1 MRTVPPTL
9 PLEALAAELV
19 DLGTATLGESGGIPM
34 DPSIRPAWQGAT
46 VAGPA
51 FTASCGAGDNLA
63 LHVAV
68 ASAPEGFVLVADVAA
83 DPDRGYW
90 GEVLTTA
97 AEARGLKGLVIGAGV
112 RDTEALEAHGFG
124 VFSTTVALR
133 GATKEKPG
141 IMGGEITVGGVE
153 VRAGDWVAGDRD
165 GVTVIRAGT
174 LDAVVVAARRRAD
187 REEQVFTALRGGA
200 TTVELLGLDA
210 SVVRHAEP

>member
-1 MRTVPPTL
+1 MRTMPPTL
-9 PLEALAAELV
+9 PIDALAAELL

-51 FTASCGAGDNLA
+51 FTASCGPADNLA
-63 LHVAV
+63 LHVALT
-68 ASAPEGFVLVADVAA
+68 AAPEGFVLVAEVAG

-133 GATKEKPG
+133 GASKEKPG
-141 IMGGEITVGGVE
+141 AMGGEITVGGVE

-174 LDAVVVAARRRAD
+174 LDAVVAAARGRAD
-187 REEQVFTALRGGA
+187 REEKVFTALRAGA
-200 TTVELLGLDA
+200 TTIELLGLDP
-210 SVVRHAEP
+210 SPVRHEDA